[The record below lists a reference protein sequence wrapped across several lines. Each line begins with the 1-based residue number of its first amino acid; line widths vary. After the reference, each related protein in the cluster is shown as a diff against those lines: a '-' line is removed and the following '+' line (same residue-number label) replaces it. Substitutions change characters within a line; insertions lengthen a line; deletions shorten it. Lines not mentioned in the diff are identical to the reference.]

1 MGDLVNMVGRLNAI
15 DKLGKSLDANFI
27 EELQNSGGL
36 FKFVFLPHGSLFKR
50 IVIKLARCFQSSTDT
65 FVINNQTLG
74 ITLED
79 VLYLCHLPIDGKP
92 VLIGHCPTNEAF
104 DRLYGEI
111 PKSDITVH
119 KLTMIACDTLKTTQQ
134 RKIAVLLIII
144 WLVIMPGDDSRIPK
158 SYVELLLNVDDVSSY
173 AWGAAL
179 LSYLVTGL
187 RKFVEENW
195 SRF

>member
-1 MGDLVNMVGRLNAI
+1 MF
-15 DKLGKSLDANFI
+15 S
-27 EELQNSGGL
+27 
-36 FKFVFLPHGSLFKR
+36 
-50 IVIKLARCFQSSTDT
+50 IKYRYICK
-65 FVINNQTLG
+65 NNQTLG
-74 ITLED
+74 IILED

-111 PKSDITVH
+111 PKSDIIVH

-144 WLVIMPGDDSRIPK
+144 RLVIMLADDSRIPK
-158 SYVELLLNVDDVSSY
+158 SYVELLENVDDVSSY

-187 RKFVEENW
+187 RKFVEDYDDKKKMCGNA
-195 SRF
+195 

>member
-1 MGDLVNMVGRLNAI
+1 MGDLVNMVGRLNVI
-15 DKLGKSLDANFI
+15 DKLRKSLDANFI

-36 FKFVFLPHGSLFKR
+36 FKFVFLPHGALFKR

-65 FVINNQTLG
+65 FVINSQTLG

-79 VLYLCHLPIDGKP
+79 MLYLYHLPIDGKP
-92 VLIGHCPTNEAF
+92 VLVDHCPTNEAF

-134 RKIAVLLIII
+134 RKNAVLLIII
-144 WLVIMPGDDSRIPK
+144 RLVIMPKDDSRIPK
-158 SYVELLLNVDDVSSY
+158 SYVELLENVDDVSSY
-173 AWGAAL
+173 A
-179 LSYLVTGL
+179 
-187 RKFVEENW
+187 
-195 SRF
+195 